1 MHNLLSN
8 GKTVHKYYKGIFLH
22 VDIPDR
28 SSDCCVHTNQPA
40 WNETCYNCL
49 YLHILI
55 FLYHIHYFQNLNFHI
70 LPQFTFS
77 FLNFV
82 HKHVIVNRKLK
93 KTFIYKHQKY
103 EYHLIL
109 LYIFFYSFLKAFLY
123 VSITIQNLIELAKL
137 CTCV

>member
-1 MHNLLSN
+1 MVKQFINITKVFFFMQIYQT
-8 GKTVHKYYKGIFLH
+8 GPQIVVYIQ
-22 VDIPDR
+22 I
-28 SSDCCVHTNQPA
+28 NQLEMKLA
-40 WNETCYNCL
+40 TIVSIYT
-49 YLHILI
+49 YQF
-55 FLYHIHYFQNLNFHI
+55 FLYHIHYVQNLNFHI

-77 FLNFV
+77 FINFV